1 MAEHNIMAM
10 LTAEKWTRT
19 TLANYTISNFHELDE
34 VLSSYEPEEMTEI
47 KEACKDYLSK
57 NKNSIIAMYIA
68 GIISIELNPL
78 DDTIILQLTEL
89 FQENK
94 KWNVVEFLCEKILKA
109 SGENRYALRALADC
123 YAATGREDEKFAVW
137 ERLVKVDYEEI
148 EIVEEIARHY
158 EEKNDLASASFYY
171 KRAINRYINTKNFP
185 AVKDLWNKFLDIM
198 GDDFGYLL
206 GLTERVR
213 SHFDALDR
221 TIFLLKDLNEKVG
234 TDVDRRIIVL
244 KRILELEP
252 QAHWART
259 LLVEA
264 YKEKHAGHGRL
275 SSCLETSGILQNYR
289 DVHTAIEDFEK
300 NISFD
305 TGTFVFHKT
314 WNIGRIKSIENDKV
328 VIDFSHKR
336 NHEMSVSMAFS
347 SLLVLPKTH
356 LWVLKSVIPVEKL
369 SARFKSDVVWGLN
382 TLLSSHDGQASFK
395 EMKEE
400 LVPAIFSVSDWSK
413 WMPLARKELMNNP
426 LFGISTSDTDTF
438 TLRNTPI
445 SYEEKQYNIFKS
457 ERNFYDKVRL
467 VRDFIESK
475 GEVESDSFMEMIS
488 YFNDILANTD
498 GTDDKKM
505 SSFLLLDELRNGRYH
520 LSFIRPS
527 KDYTFE
533 ELYLGAD
540 NIVAL
545 FKDIKDSELN
555 KAFIT
560 QVIRNVTDWPQ
571 VLVAL
576 FPYYLTTFILDKLRI
591 NNHKELV
598 YKILRDSV
606 DAYKEYPEQF
616 LYLARTYAFA
626 QWELAGVSQEKLL
639 IAELQLLDYTYL
651 CIENKK
657 DVTENR
663 KFNKQLHTI
672 LFEDGTLMKFIKK
685 NNADTARR
693 IYSLLQGINNL
704 EMMGKKI
711 EFKHAIGETF
721 PNYAWG
727 DGDSRT
733 DTTNL
738 IPTGLLCT
746 QASLDA
752 KRAELDKIMNVDIP
766 EVAKEIGEAR
776 ELGDLRENSEYK
788 YGKEKQSFL
797 NTQMKK
803 LLEEIDRAQVILPQ
817 AVDTSKTGFG
827 TRITLHDNIDD
838 KDVVYTLMGP
848 WESEPTKNILS
859 FLAPLGTQ
867 LMNKTVGQRFTFT
880 INDRKYDFTVL
891 KIEKHSF

>member
-1 MAEHNIMAM
+1 MAEHKIMAM

-19 TLANYTISNFHELDE
+19 TLANYTISNFHELDD
-34 VLSSYEPEEMTEI
+34 VLSSYEPEELTEV
-47 KEACKDYLSK
+47 KDACKEYLAK
-57 NKNSIIAMYIA
+57 NKNSVIAMYIA
-68 GIISIELNPL
+68 GTISIEQNPL
-78 DDTIILQLTEL
+78 DDTIILQLAEM
-89 FQENK
+89 FQESK
-94 KWNVVEFLCEKILKA
+94 KWNIVEFLCEKILKA
-109 SGENRYALRALADC
+109 SGENRYALRALATC
-123 YAATGREDEKFAVW
+123 YEATNREDEKFSVW
-137 ERLVKVDYEEI
+137 ERLVKVDYDEI
-148 EIVEEIARHY
+148 EIVEKIARHH
-158 EEKNDLASASFYY
+158 EAKNDLEAACFYY
-171 KRAINRYINTKNFP
+171 KRAINRYINAENFP
-185 AVKDLWNKFLDIM
+185 AVKELWTKFLTIM

-213 SHFDALDR
+213 SHFDTLDR
-221 TIFLLKDLNEKVG
+221 TIFLLKDLNEKVSG
-234 TDVDRRIIVL
+234 DVDKRIIVL

-252 QAHWART
+252 LAHWART
-259 LLVEA
+259 LLVDA
-264 YKEKHAGHGRL
+264 YKTKYTEHGRL
-275 SSCLETSGILQNYR
+275 AACMETSGILQNYR

-314 WNIGRIKSIENDKV
+314 WNIGRIRSIDNDRV
-328 VIDFSHKR
+328 IIDFSHKR
-336 NHEMSVSMAFS
+336 NHEMSISMAFS

-356 LWVLKSVIPVEKL
+356 LWVLKSVIPTEKL
-369 SARFKSDVVWGLN
+369 AARFKTDIVWSLN
-382 TLLSSHDGQASFK
+382 TLLSSHAGQASFK

-400 LVPAIFSVSDWSK
+400 LVPSILTAAEWSK

-426 LFGISTSDTDTF
+426 LFGISATDSDTF

-445 SYEEKQYNIFKS
+445 SFEEKQYNIFKS

-467 VRDFIESK
+467 VREFIESK

-498 GTDDKKM
+498 ETDDKKM

-540 NIVAL
+540 NIVSL
-545 FKDIKDSELN
+545 FKEIKDSELN
-555 KAFIT
+555 KSFIT
-560 QVIRNVTDWPQ
+560 QVMRNVEDWPQ
-571 VLVAL
+571 VLVSL
-576 FPYYLTTFILDKLRI
+576 FPYYLTTFILDKMKI

-606 DAYKEYPEQF
+606 DAYKEFPEQF
-616 LYLARTYAFA
+616 LYLARTYAPA
-626 QWELAGVSQEKLL
+626 QWELAGISHEKLL

-663 KFNKQLHTI
+663 KYNKQLHGL
-672 LFEDGTLMKFIKK
+672 LFEDGTLMDFIKK
-685 NNADTARR
+685 HDADTARR
-693 IYSLLQGINNL
+693 VYSLLQDINSM

-711 EFKHAIGETF
+711 EFKHVIGETF
-721 PNYAWG
+721 SDYAWG
-727 DGDSRT
+727 DADSRA
-733 DTTNL
+733 DTANL

-752 KRAELDKIMNVDIP
+752 KRAELDKIMNIDIP

-788 YGKEKQSFL
+788 YGKEKQTLL
-797 NTQMKK
+797 NAQIKK
-803 LLEEIDRAQVILPQ
+803 LLEEIDRAQVIQPG

-827 TRITLHDNIDD
+827 TRISLHDNIED

-848 WESEPTKNILS
+848 WESEPSKNILS
-859 FLAPLGTQ
+859 FQAPLGTQ
-867 LMNKTVGQRFTFT
+867 LMNKTVGQNFSFE
-880 INDRKYDFTVL
+880 INDKKYDFTVL
-891 KIEKHSF
+891 KIERHEF